1 MKVYG
6 ALEVAQLEWFTD
18 AGKPAAS
25 SYAYRVIWVTDKKE
39 IQVSDGS
46 NWISAITDQ
55 DAHFD
60 NTVDSSST
68 GANAAVPATTNLI
81 TLTNASLTSVGA
93 LSSPVDGRLAV
104 LVNQT
109 GSTITIVNE
118 DAGQTAS
125 NRILTGTGADITIA
139 NNASAILFYNSN
151 NSRWNSISSAALIDG
166 TVTNAKLANMA
177 TQTIKGRTTAGTGV
191 PEDLTASQATAILN
205 AFVGDSGSGGTK
217 GLVPAPA
224 AGDAAAGKYL
234 GADGLWGAVTVGNGA
249 ITNIKLADMAQATI
263 KGRAASAGTGT
274 PSDLTSQQVKDII
287 YTQPTVQRFTSG
299 SGTYTTPANVKYIRV
314 KMAGGGGGGQ
324 GSGTASLGTG
334 GAGGATTFGSSL
346 LTANGGGG
354 GGAGGFSGGA
364 GGTATVSAPAI
375 TIAAV
380 SGESGQD
387 IQTHQTGID
396 SFSGSGGST
405 PFGGAGSGR
414 VSGSAGRSATS
425 NTGSG
430 AGGGGIAIATVGG
443 NVGAGGGAGGYI
455 EAIINSPSATY
466 AYSVGTGGT
475 AGTAGTSGFAGGTGG
490 SGVIIVEE
498 YYY

>member
-55 DAHFD
+55 DTHFD
-60 NTVDSSST
+60 NTIDSSST
-68 GANAAVPATTNLI
+68 GANASIPATTNLI

-191 PEDLTASQATAILN
+191 PEDLSATQATAILN

-217 GLVPAPA
+217 GLVPAPS
-224 AGDAAAGKYL
+224 AGDAAAAKYL
-234 GADGLWGAVTVGNGA
+234 GADGLWSGITVADDA
-249 ITNIKLADMAQATI
+249 ITNAKLANMAQSTI
-263 KGRAASAGTGT
+263 KGRAASAGTGDPT
-274 PSDLTSQQVKDII
+274 DLTSQQVKDII

-314 KMAGGGGGGQ
+314 KMVGGGAGGV
-324 GSGTASLGTG
+324 GSGTAAGTVPT
-334 GAGGATTFGSSL
+334 AGNNSTFGSSL
-346 LTANGGGG
+346 LTANGGGIG
-354 GGAGGFSGGA
+354 SFASGAGGAGGSVTVNSPAVSVVAVTGGDGGNQLGGSSQLYSGGD
-364 GGTATVSAPAI
+364 GGNTY
-375 TIAAV
+375 
-380 SGESGQD
+380 
-387 IQTHQTGID
+387 
-396 SFSGSGGST
+396 F
-405 PFGGAGSGR
+405 
-414 VSGSAGRSATS
+414 
-425 NTGSG
+425 TGSG
-430 AGGGGIAIATVGG
+430 KGGHGNAAGSNGKTNSGGGGGGGGISGVGTSYSG
-443 NVGAGGGAGGYI
+443 PGGGAGGYI
-455 EAIINSPSATY
+455 DAIITGPSSTY
-466 AYSVGTGGT
+466 SYAVGSGGN
-475 AGTAGTSGFAGGTGG
+475 AGGAGSSGQAGG
-490 SGVIIVEE
+490 AGAAGIIIVEE